1 MLYDCNFYQI
11 CDFNSSLN
19 ELPDHGRK
27 LFNHQNCLM
36 LSQRLNQKNHLQN
49 KLKIHDSN
57 LSSSVYAAHHD
68 NNIIKEKHLKLIS
81 TVESFRIQNKRLKQE
96 LMKYW
101 QTDNEAFRL
110 RNHVRHLTARAQ
122 TQSLAWKVRMLK
134 KTIAKLKK
142 LNNTIKH
149 VYEKKLQHIIRVKYM
164 KHHSFSLSSFLPL
177 FLSLSSSLSLF
188 LSLPHLFTQAN

>member
-1 MLYDCNFYQI
+1 L
-11 CDFNSSLN
+11 S
-19 ELPDHGRK
+19 DHGRK
-27 LFNHQNCLM
+27 LFDHQNCLM
-36 LSQRLNQKNHLQN
+36 LSQRLDQKNHLQN

-57 LSSSVYAAHHD
+57 LSSTIYAAHYDD
-68 NNIIKEKHLKLIS
+68 NMIKENHLKLTS
-81 TVESFRIQNKRLKQE
+81 TIESLQIQNKRLKQE

-142 LNNTIKH
+142 LNDTIKH
-149 VYEKKLQHIIRVKYM
+149 VYEKKLQNIIRV
-164 KHHSFSLSSFLPL
+164 L
-177 FLSLSSSLSLF
+177 
-188 LSLPHLFTQAN
+188 NI